1 MLPLHEVST
10 EKREHL

>member
-1 MLPLHEVST
+1 MI